1 MPRRDFLR
9 LGAVAAGGAV
19 FATTMGRLPFASATG
34 TVHGYFGTFKNL
46 SGMRYGWPSL
56 EHDPINDSLWTA
68 QIQTAKVDHTG
79 IKFANV
85 DANDSQAVQV
95 QNALDFIGQGYNGI
109 YINTG
114 TPAGWASVI
123 KQGNSSHSATMNHSP
138 DPFTGA
144 TQNVVID
151 HAYAGYINAQAAAK
165 WLKANGITNGAA
177 VTLAVLNSVPLKL
190 RTDTFKSELK
200 KLVPGVTIYSDVAVP
215 LNEATAAV
223 AAAENVMTAHPDLN
237 MIFPYNDETSVPVAK
252 ALAEEGHSDPTKLW
266 LGGVDGST
274 LALQAIATG
283 TSTLQATAAFL
294 FNYSAAYLMKDLET
308 WLSGR
313 AHIPD
318 PGAAAAAGNK
328 VERRGGPGPE
338 QRFPLAQVP
347 AALYPADA
355 LLLDPTSDWWPA
367 PHSGN
372 KSLSGAIRGPS
383 NHVEG
388 ADGAGRA
395 STVPGAIE
403 PARVST
409 RPANGGHQAEK
420 PTKGD

>member
-1 MPRRDFLR
+1 MDNPNNLDKYFQMLGAEGEELSDGKAPAMPRRDFLR
-9 LGAVAAGGAV
+9 LGALAAGGAA

-95 QNALDFIGQGYNGI
+95 QNALDFIGQGYNGV

-123 KQGNSSHSATMNHSP
+123 KQGNSSHCATMNHSP

-165 WLKANGITNGAA
+165 WLKANRITHGAA

-283 TSTLQATAAFL
+283 KSTLQATAAFL

-308 WLSGR
+308 WLSGGHIYPTR
-313 AHIPD
+313 ALLPLL
-318 PGAAAAAGNK
+318 ATKSNAGEVLAQNNGFLLPK
-328 VERRGGPGPE
+328 YRPLYTQLMHYFSTPLVTGGP
-338 QRFPLAQVP
+338 L
-347 AALYPADA
+347 
-355 LLLDPTSDWWPA
+355 PT
-367 PHSGN
+367 
-372 KSLSGAIRGPS
+372 
-383 NHVEG
+383 V
-388 ADGAGRA
+388 
-395 STVPGAIE
+395 V
-403 PARVST
+403 
-409 RPANGGHQAEK
+409 
-420 PTKGD
+420 TKV

>member
-1 MPRRDFLR
+1 MDDPNNLDKYFEMLADAEGKPSDGKSQGMPRRDFLR
-9 LGAVAAGGAV
+9 LGAVGAGAAA
-19 FATTMGRLPFASATG
+19 FATTMGRLPLAGSTG

-68 QIQTAKVDHTG
+68 QIDTAKVDHTG

-95 QNALDFIGQGYNGI
+95 QNSLDFIGQGYNGI

-123 KQGNSSHSATMNHSP
+123 KQGNASHCATMNHSP

-165 WLKANGITNGAA
+165 WLSANGITKGAA
-177 VTLAVLNSVPLKL
+177 VTLAILNSVPLKL

-200 KLVPGVTIYSDVAVP
+200 KLVPGVTIYPDVAVP
-215 LNEATAAV
+215 LNEATASV
-223 AAAENVMTAHPDLN
+223 AAAENVMTAHPDIN

-252 ALAEEGHSDPTKLW
+252 ALAEEGHGDPTKLW

-308 WLSGR
+308 WLSGGHIYPTR
-313 AHIPD
+313 ALLPLLATK
-318 PGAAAAAGNK
+318 PNAGQVLAQNNGFLLPK
-328 VERRGGPGPE
+328 YRPLYTQLMHYFSTPLVTGGP
-338 QRFPLAQVP
+338 L
-347 AALYPADA
+347 
-355 LLLDPTSDWWPA
+355 PT
-367 PHSGN
+367 
-372 KSLSGAIRGPS
+372 I
-383 NHVEG
+383 V
-388 ADGAGRA
+388 
-395 STVPGAIE
+395 
-403 PARVST
+403 
-409 RPANGGHQAEK
+409 
-420 PTKGD
+420 TKL